1 MHSHLPSQLL
11 PRIDLVYAKTA
22 AGRAEVAQRG
32 AGLSARQRTA
42 LIMLDGARDATAL
55 ATVMPADQVAASL
68 AALIA
73 LGLIAAPAVA
83 VPAMPPAPAAPAA
96 PASPSLDA
104 IKAELIA
111 AAETYLGVMASDVIL
126 RVQKAGDASQLL
138 RMLGHWHM
146 AMQDSKH
153 GKIPAAAL
161 LEKSRASLQEA
172 V

>member
-1 MHSHLPSQLL
+1 MHSNLPSQLL

-73 LGLIAAPAVA
+73 LGLIVPPAVA
-83 VPAMPPAPAAPAA
+83 VPAV

-161 LEKSRASLQEA
+161 LEKTKASLQEA

>member
-1 MHSHLPSQLL
+1 MHTNLPSQLL
-11 PRIDLVYAKTA
+11 PRIDLVYAKTD

-73 LGLIAAPAVA
+73 LGLIAPPAVA
-83 VPAMPPAPAAPAA
+83 VF
-96 PASPSLDA
+96 ASPSLDA

-111 AAETYLGVMASDVIL
+111 AAETYLGVMASDVTL
-126 RVQKAGDASQLL
+126 RVRKAEDASQLL
-138 RMLGHWHM
+138 RILGHWHM
-146 AMQDSKH
+146 AMQDSRH

-161 LEKSRASLQEA
+161 LEKAKASLQEA